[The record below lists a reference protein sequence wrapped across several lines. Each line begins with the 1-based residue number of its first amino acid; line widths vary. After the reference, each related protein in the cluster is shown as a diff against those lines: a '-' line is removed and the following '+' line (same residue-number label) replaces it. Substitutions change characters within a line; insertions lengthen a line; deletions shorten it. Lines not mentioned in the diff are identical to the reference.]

1 MRTFCAIFIALLLVS
16 GVVAQN
22 RTGFVGT
29 PGVTRIIPSVVFPAG
44 TSAIPGVQRTT
55 GSVVYPAGGNP
66 QIAIPSIP
74 FSITD
79 TTFAPRLGD
88 ITAGRNPGIP
98 TGRAGRRGGS
108 NYVYAYPVYVGSGI
122 YDAGY
127 AYQPQMQQQ
136 QQPNITVI
144 YPPQQPTQV
153 LLQYPPDSSNSTYSR
168 EPASVYEPMRE
179 SVVEPARITEP
190 SHYMIAFKD
199 HSIYAAVAYWV
210 DGETL
215 HYFTTGNTHN
225 QASVSLVDRELTQ
238 KLNKDTGLEV
248 KLPE

>member
-1 MRTFCAIFIALLLVS
+1 MRTVCAILIALFMAGGAL
-16 GVVAQN
+16 AQN

-66 QIAIPSIP
+66 QIAIPGIPAIP

-79 TTFAPRLGD
+79 TTFAPRLGA
-88 ITAGRNPGIP
+88 ITAGRNGPAS
-98 TGRAGRRGGS
+98 TGGNFRRFGAA
-108 NYVYAYPVYVGSGI
+108 YVTAYPVYVGSG
-122 YDAGY
+122 
-127 AYQPQMQQQ
+127 AYENPYQ

-144 YPPQQPTQV
+144 YPPQQPTPV
-153 LLQYPPDSSNSTYSR
+153 VLQYPSDAGYGAYSQEPVSLYRPPAR
-168 EPASVYEPMRE
+168 EAVA
-179 SVVEPARITEP
+179 EPARISEP
-190 SHYMIAFKD
+190 SHYVIAFKD

-225 QASVSLVDRELTQ
+225 QASISLVDRELTE

-248 KLPE
+248 KLPQ